1 MINRERL
8 VNNFVEMVKVD
19 SPSGKEL
26 EMANWL
32 VGYLKKKRN

>member
-8 VNNFVEMVKVD
+8 VNNFVDMVKVD

-26 EMANWL
+26 EMAKWL
-32 VGYLKKKRN
+32 VG